1 MLRLASV
8 VRLGAITLATFIVL
22 SSVSALLPG
31 AIAQTAVSPRKVSEQ
46 VYQRLPE
53 FPLENQYLR
62 KDNNKQATEST
73 LVERL
78 IQYHSTVK
86 GRSPQF
92 RLDWKITLADYLGM
106 NDFLVPDAYPGKAF
120 LKANPLES
128 DRAIIRKLNRQQ
140 RDSLLQALVD
150 IYTDGAA
157 SQVTT
162 TPLPPDASPSPPP
175 VSPTPVAKPTLQPL
189 PRSGDAQL
197 LAPPSV
203 STPAQPRPTGGAQL
217 LMP

>member
-1 MLRLASV
+1 MFAASV
-8 VRLGAITLATFIVL
+8 AL
-22 SSVSALLPG
+22 SSVSALPPA
-31 AIAQTAVSPRKVSEQ
+31 AIAQTGVSPRKVADQ

-62 KDNNKQATEST
+62 KDNNQQATDST
-73 LVERL
+73 LVERF
-78 IQYHSTVK
+78 IQYHTTVK
-86 GRSPQF
+86 GRTPQF
-92 RLDWKITLADYLGM
+92 RLDWKVTFADYLGT
-106 NDFLVPDAYPGKAF
+106 NDFLEPGAYPGKAF
-120 LKANPLES
+120 LKTNPLDG

-150 IYTDGAA
+150 IYAGGA

-162 TPLPPDASPSPPP
+162 TPLPPAVSPSPPP
-175 VSPTPVAKPTLQPL
+175 APAPVAKPTLQPL

-197 LAPPSV
+197 LSPPSV
-203 STPAQPRPTGGAQL
+203 LTPAQPRPTGGAQL